1 MQADRTSKKAIN
13 LRIAVLVT
21 AIGAIEIGASPA
33 PSPPATEDSAA
44 AGRAE
49 MQNAIR
55 SLGPHPSLDTY
66 LVEFSV
72 GGINYRIPRNYL
84 TTMDNWNGGPQP
96 LVTLTIN
103 LPDMKP
109 FTKETFDCFTSKGTQ
124 RPPGCEPFSFR
135 INAPVGPSA
144 DEVLERNRDLFHSQ
158 TPMPGPF
165 GFEEYESGP
174 PSARTEWYKKIED
187 GRTRLYRCHFVGD
200 TSERHGLC
208 VPVSDAATTGAAIKF
223 FFSPTH
229 LSDITE
235 IDASL
240 RKLVEGFTVQPG
252 DEK

>member
-1 MQADRTSKKAIN
+1 MQKHQTYKNAIN

-21 AIGAIEIGASPA
+21 AIGAIGIGASPT

-49 MQNAIR
+49 MQNAMR
-55 SLGPHPSLDTY
+55 SLAPHPSIDTY

-103 LPDMKP
+103 LSNMKP
-109 FTKETFDCFTSKGTQ
+109 FSKESFDCFTSKATE

-135 INAPVGPSA
+135 INAPGGPSA
-144 DEVLERNRDLFHSQ
+144 DEVLERGRDSFHSQ
-158 TPMPGPF
+158 TPMLGPF

-174 PSARTEWYKKIED
+174 TNARTEWYKKTEN

-208 VPVSDAATTGAAIKF
+208 LPVSDAATTGAEIKF
-223 FFSPTH
+223 FFSPAH
-229 LSDITE
+229 LGDITE
-235 IDASL
+235 IDANL

-252 DEK
+252 HEK